1 MPAPIAAA
9 AALAAR
15 FAARKLANDAAKKS
29 AKKAVARK
37 SATVRVKPKTTASG
51 PGLETRG
58 NKITAES
65 QKAAA
70 KKLIQED
77 RSRTINSP
85 SMNYIDSTFR
95 GPSLKT
101 INRNKPVKRA
111 AEKKLPIKIN
121 TDPTKPKGVFGP
133 LKKKVEAANTP
144 ANRAKAKA
152 NARGLKAANKPTR
165 SSKSKL
171 TMREKAGK
179 AVVNATIGKT
189 AARKYAASKLRKS
202 K

>member
-1 MPAPIAAA
+1 MPAPIIAA

-29 AKKAVARK
+29 VKKAVARK

-77 RSRTINSP
+77 RNSF
-85 SMNYIDSTFR
+85 I
-95 GPSLKT
+95 
-101 INRNKPVKRA
+101 I
-111 AEKKLPIKIN
+111 I
-121 TDPTKPKGVFGP
+121 
-133 LKKKVEAANTP
+133 
-144 ANRAKAKA
+144 
-152 NARGLKAANKPTR
+152 
-165 SSKSKL
+165 SSNIS
-171 TMREKAGK
+171 
-179 AVVNATIGKT
+179 
-189 AARKYAASKLRKS
+189 S
-202 K
+202 